1 MMRSLWTAA
10 SGMKAQQTAMD
21 NLSNNLANINTT
33 GYKKERLEFQS
44 LLYQTIQKKTTDNE
58 GNPKPIGAQVGLGV
72 KVAAISTEFEQ
83 GELTHTE
90 GDFDFAIQGNGFFMI
105 QMPDG
110 STAYT
115 RNGHFTMAVNGTVIS
130 CQQQKVMRFW
140 ILKVIRLHLMVRQM
154 LLNYRLTIM
163 DASCYVERTTTRI

>member
-90 GDFDFAIQGNGFFMI
+90 IG
-105 QMPDG
+105 
-110 STAYT
+110 
-115 RNGHFTMAVNGTVIS
+115 R
-130 CQQQKVMRFW
+130 
-140 ILKVIRLHLMVRQM
+140 
-154 LLNYRLTIM
+154 
-163 DASCYVERTTTRI
+163 ASCRERV

>member
-72 KVAAISTEFEQ
+72 KASE
-83 GELTHTE
+83 
-90 GDFDFAIQGNGFFMI
+90 
-105 QMPDG
+105 
-110 STAYT
+110 SKTA
-115 RNGHFTMAVNGTVIS
+115 
-130 CQQQKVMRFW
+130 
-140 ILKVIRLHLMVRQM
+140 
-154 LLNYRLTIM
+154 
-163 DASCYVERTTTRI
+163 

>member
-58 GNPKPIGAQVGLGV
+58 GNPKPHNLLL
-72 KVAAISTEFEQ
+72 
-83 GELTHTE
+83 LTT
-90 GDFDFAIQGNGFFMI
+90 
-105 QMPDG
+105 
-110 STAYT
+110 
-115 RNGHFTMAVNGTVIS
+115 VN
-130 CQQQKVMRFW
+130 RY
-140 ILKVIRLHLMVRQM
+140 HLQP
-154 LLNYRLTIM
+154 L
-163 DASCYVERTTTRI
+163 

>member
-90 GDFDFAIQGNGFFMI
+90 GDFDFAIQGNGFYDPNAGWLYGIHKKRSF
-105 QMPDG
+105 
-110 STAYT
+110 Y
-115 RNGHFTMAVNGTVIS
+115 NG
-130 CQQQKVMRFW
+130 CKW
-140 ILKVIRLHLMVRQM
+140 
-154 LLNYRLTIM
+154 YRL
-163 DASCYVERTTTRI
+163 SVVNSRRLCGFGF

>member
-58 GNPKPIGAQVGLGV
+58 GNPKPIGA
-72 KVAAISTEFEQ
+72 
-83 GELTHTE
+83 
-90 GDFDFAIQGNGFFMI
+90 
-105 QMPDG
+105 G
-110 STAYT
+110 SC
-115 RNGHFTMAVNGTVIS
+115 NQH
-130 CQQQKVMRFW
+130 
-140 ILKVIRLHLMVRQM
+140 
-154 LLNYRLTIM
+154 
-163 DASCYVERTTTRI
+163 RI

>member
-58 GNPKPIGAQVGLGV
+58 GNPKPIG
-72 KVAAISTEFEQ
+72 
-83 GELTHTE
+83 H
-90 GDFDFAIQGNGFFMI
+90 
-105 QMPDG
+105 
-110 STAYT
+110 
-115 RNGHFTMAVNGTVIS
+115 
-130 CQQQKVMRFW
+130 
-140 ILKVIRLHLMVRQM
+140 RLDLVLR
-154 LLNYRLTIM
+154 
-163 DASCYVERTTTRI
+163 